1 MGLTKYRLGDLI
13 QIIDERNKYGIKT
26 FYGIN
31 IDKQFMP
38 TVANTEGLNECNYK
52 VVRKNRFVFSGMQTG
67 RDKCIRI
74 SLYSKDKP
82 IIVSPAYITF

>member
-38 TVANTEGLNECNYK
+38 TVANTEGLN
-52 VVRKNRFVFSGMQTG
+52 
-67 RDKCIRI
+67 
-74 SLYSKDKP
+74 L
-82 IIVSPAYITF
+82 